1 MNMENQNQNP
11 FLQAALNAAALGL
24 YVVPLREGTK
34 DSPFSGWQRMATN
47 DPDKIRQLWGNHH
60 YNVAV
65 HCGASRV
72 IVLDY
77 DRNHGNGKDG
87 CIIRDQ
93 WCNSNPWPGTIAVR
107 TTHGG
112 LHEYFRLPDGYPV
125 PPKKDNLYPGVD
137 FRSDEALAVF
147 PGSVVD
153 GKAYTWERYPGIY
166 PLAEFSPEVEA
177 FINAAPE
184 RQSANKP
191 AFQLPAEIL
200 EGQRTSALI
209 ALIGSLRAKGLGAEA
224 IRAAV
229 CEENE
234 SRCNPPLTDDELE
247 NTVFPALSR
256 QWAATA
262 PYTND
267 APVDG
272 SMLDALKTLDVAH
285 NRRYPLT
292 DNGAAR
298 LFIDVCGSRAKFLND
313 RNRWLSYDGRRWDQ
327 QSGESR
333 ARELARSLAD
343 ALVQYAV
350 TIEDESLRTAMLKFS
365 TKWQTLHFRQTV
377 LSDASTIAPLTVADF
392 DSAED
397 LLTVQ
402 NGILDLKTG
411 ELLPHSPAHKSTK
424 ITGAAFDPA
433 ATCPRWLSFI
443 DEVTGGDQELARYL
457 QKAFGY
463 SLGGSKPLDAFFLL
477 YGPTSRNGKST
488 LVDTISAALG
498 DYSTACAPDT
508 LSKRKF
514 ANGGGPSEDVF
525 RLCAIRFLSCAELPR
540 GMEMNSSL
548 VKQLT
553 GGDTLIARNLRE
565 GSIEFKPQFSLYLH
579 TNFLPKLDDISVFSS
594 GRVKVIPFTQHFSEQ
609 QRDPELR
616 SKLAT
621 PEAQSAVL
629 NWLLEGWRMVQS
641 EGLQEPEA
649 VKQATGD
656 YKNSEDKLSL
666 FLSETCEAAVGE
678 WLPLSDLHNRFSMWC
693 GANGFQSNF
702 SSTKFRDSLIERGFS
717 VRRKRPMGAGR
728 NANPLN
734 CVENLKL
741 LQEKS

>member
-1 MNMENQNQNP
+1 MNMENQNQNT
-11 FLQAALNAAALGL
+11 FAAAALNAAALG
-24 YVVPLREGTK
+24 YHVFPLKIGGK
-34 DSPFSGWQRMATN
+34 SPAFPGWQQMATN
-47 DPDKIRQLWGNHH
+47 DPEKIRQLWADAP
-60 YNVAV
+60 YNIGIS
-65 HCGASRV
+65 CEASRLFA
-72 IVLDY
+72 IDY
-77 DRNHGNGKDG
+77 DKNHREGADG
-87 CIIRDQ
+87 CTVRDQ
-93 WCNSNPWPGTIAVR
+93 WRNSHPWPNTRTVR
-107 TTHGG
+107 TPKGG
-112 LHEYFRLPDGYPV
+112 LHEHFHIPEGSPMPQQTTGLYGCVDTRAAGGYV
-125 PPKKDNLYPGVD
+125 
-137 FRSDEALAVF
+137 LA
-147 PGSVVD
+147 PGSMID
-153 GKAYTWERYPGIY
+153 GKTYTWENNPVFY
-166 PLAEFSPEVEA
+166 PLAEFSPEIEA

-184 RQSANKP
+184 RQSGRKP
-191 AFQLPAEIL
+191 AFRLPDEIM
-200 EGQRTSALI
+200 EGQRTSTLVSAV
-209 ALIGSLRAKGLGAEA
+209 ASMRAKNFSDEA
-224 IRAAV
+224 IVAAIGI
-229 CEENE
+229 ENDIKCDTPMTE
-234 SRCNPPLTDDELE
+234 DELE
-247 NTVFPALSR
+247 STVLSALSR
-256 QWAATA
+256 DWVPTA
-262 PYTND
+262 PYSKD
-267 APVDG
+267 APIDS

-298 LFIDVCGSRAKFLND
+298 LFIDVCGNRAKFLND

-392 DSAED
+392 DAAED

-488 LVDTISAALG
+488 AVDTISATLG

-540 GMEMNSSL
+540 GMELNSSL

-579 TNFLPKLDDISVFSS
+579 TNCLPRIDDVSVFSS
-594 GRVKVIPFTQHFSEQ
+594 GRVKVVPFTQHFSEQ

-616 SKLAT
+616 SKLTT

-629 NWLLEGWRMVQS
+629 NWLLEGWHMVQS

-656 YKNSEDKLSL
+656 YKNSEDKVSL
-666 FLSETCEAAVGE
+666 FLSETCEAAVNE
-678 WLPLSDLHNRFSMWC
+678 WVPLDDLHNRFAMWC
-693 GANGFQSNF
+693 GANGFQNNF
-702 SSTKFRDSLIERGFS
+702 SSTKFRDALIERGFS

-728 NANPLN
+728 NANPIK

-741 LQEKS
+741 LQENS